1 MGVRVAVPRRGPPL
15 TDASRPP
22 EAVSSLLAE
31 RAAARAERD
40 WAAADA
46 LRDRIREL
54 GWDPVDGPSGWA
66 ARPWLPA
73 VAGPDLAPRIDEPAS
88 LRASVVLIVDDHP
101 DDLARF
107 LSALGRHPL
116 PGEAGADRGR
126 QRAERRR
133 STMRWRSGPDSTVLR
148 SPTRLGWADAANLG
162 MRRGIGAVIVLVNT
176 SLEPDGDWLSPL
188 LAAFDDAT
196 VGIAGGWGV
205 QSGDGRHFS
214 EAQPGEVDAVEGY
227 CLAVRREALRQA
239 GGFDHRFRWY
249 RNADLDL
256 SFSVRAAGWR
266 AVQTDPLPLLRHE
279 HRDWSALPDDERDR
293 LSKRNF
299 YRFLKRWGDR
309 RDLLLHPERDEPRLG
324 GQVALKARAPG
335 RPHHGS
341 VSRAGRQDEAVAGHQ
356 LNTAP
361 RGARSGR

>member
-1 MGVRVAVPRRGPPL
+1 MGVRAAGPRPGPPL

-22 EAVSSLLAE
+22 EAVTSLLAE

-66 ARPWLPA
+66 ARPWLPP
-73 VAGPDLAPRIDEPAS
+73 VSDPDLAPRIDEPAS
-88 LRASVVLIVDDHP
+88 LRSSVVLIVDDHP

-116 PGEAGADRGR
+116 PAETELIVVANAPSDGIDDALARGP
-126 QRAERRR
+126 E
-133 STMRWRSGPDSTVLR
+133 STVLR
-148 SPTRLGWADAANLG
+148 SATRLGWADAANLG
-162 MRRGIGAVIVLVNT
+162 MRRAIGAVVVLVNT

-205 QSGDGRHFS
+205 RSGDGRHFS
-214 EAQPGEVDAVEGY
+214 AAQPGAVDAVEGY
-227 CLAVRREALRQA
+227 CLAVRREALRQS

-256 SFSVRAAGWR
+256 SFAVRAAGWH
-266 AVQTDPLPLLRHE
+266 AIQTDPLPLLRHE

-299 YRFLKRWGDR
+299 YRFLKHWGDR
-309 RDLLLHPERDEPRLG
+309 RDLLLHPEAD
-324 GQVALKARAPG
+324 
-335 RPHHGS
+335 
-341 VSRAGRQDEAVAGHQ
+341 
-356 LNTAP
+356 
-361 RGARSGR
+361 